1 MKEHHFTFT
10 ADDGAGLFVY
20 RWLPDIGLGRAV
32 VHIAHGLAEHAGRYE
47 RLAETLTDRGY
58 VVCANDQR
66 GHGRTAGKLA
76 ATGHFADRDGW
87 QRVLLDIEQIRRRAQ
102 QDYPQLPGVLFGH
115 SMGSLIA
122 QHLLYRAP
130 GLFDAVVMSGANGLV
145 SPLVYTGKLIAR
157 LERWRLGKRGR
168 SELINRL
175 TFEAFNKAFAPP
187 RTAFDWLSRDEAEV
201 DKYIAD
207 PWCGFLCSTQLWV
220 DVLGA
225 ITAAAKPAQRARIP
239 RDLPIYLFSGS
250 RDPVNDEG
258 RGTTA
263 LAESYRAHGMKRVS
277 YRIFPQARHETLN
290 EINRAEVTEYL
301 LDWLNAILKLY
312 HQY

>member
-1 MKEHHFTFT
+1 MKEDHFTFT
-10 ADDGAGLFVY
+10 ADDGARLFVY
-20 RWLPDIGLGRAV
+20 RWLPDVGIGRAV

-47 RLAETLTDRGY
+47 RLAETLTDHGY
-58 VVCANDQR
+58 IIFANDQR
-66 GHGRTAGKLA
+66 GHGRTAGKLS

-87 QRVLLDIEQIRRRAQ
+87 RRVLLDIEQLRIRAQ
-102 QDYPQLPGVLFGH
+102 QDYPHLPAVLFGH

-122 QHLLYRAP
+122 QHLICGAP
-130 GLFDAVVMSGANGLV
+130 RLFDAVVMSGANGLV
-145 SPLVYTGKLIAR
+145 SPLVYTGKFIAR
-157 LERWRLGKRGR
+157 VERWRLGKRGR

-175 TFEAFNKAFAPP
+175 TFDAFNKAFAPN

-220 DVLGA
+220 DMLGA
-225 ITAAAKPAQRARIP
+225 ITAAAKPEQRARIP

-263 LAESYRAHGMKRVS
+263 LAEHYRAHGMKSVS

-301 LDWLNAILKLY
+301 LDWLNAILKLR